1 MGHFAACIWIQAGQ
15 ADKYLPKEEQQS
27 WLYVNDFDSF
37 DDNDTSPLKN
47 NVAMYIFSYY
57 WCFTVMTTVGY
68 GDYSGGTTREYLLSL
83 LLEFVGF
90 CYNAILI
97 SIMSSFFASE
107 ISFDDLL
114 TARMSEMELWMN
126 RIQLSYKPNFL
137 HPKLGKKI

>member
-1 MGHFAACIWIQAGQ
+1 M
-15 ADKYLPKEEQQS
+15 
-27 WLYVNDFDSF
+27 
-37 DDNDTSPLKN
+37 DDDDTTPLKD
-47 NVAMYIFSYY
+47 NVSIYVFSYY

-83 LLEFVGF
+83 ALEFVGF

-126 RIQLSYKPNFL
+126 RIQLSYKPNFM